1 VNIMD
6 SMRRIIVGVAI
17 GASLLTGGVIGATIA
32 GPLVASAATSPSA
45 SATAASPGVGSG
57 TFVPNE
63 NAQHEAGESA
73 AREAQEM
80 QASSRPF
87 RSATMDEGPDAP
99 APPLYQ
105 RKLLIACGFAAPIVF
120 VATFLIEGATRPGY
134 DAWAEFVSL
143 LSLGSDGWMQVA
155 NFIASGWL
163 LLGFSIAVYQAVRI
177 GAAPK
182 PAPIV
187 FSTMGFGLVGAG
199 AFPTDAIDT
208 PLTLHGELHY
218 IATAIVA
225 GSLAV
230 GCLLEWHDG
239 RHDPGRMAYARRLMA
254 AGLASITLFSLSLVI
269 PTVADPGL
277 VERLAFVV
285 GSVGVVLYARRVW
298 PQAPVRPSRNR
309 KGVIATMR
317 DG

>member
-1 VNIMD
+1 
-6 SMRRIIVGVAI
+6 MR
-17 GASLLTGGVIGATIA
+17 
-32 GPLVASAATSPSA
+32 
-45 SATAASPGVGSG
+45 
-57 TFVPNE
+57 
-63 NAQHEAGESA
+63 
-73 AREAQEM
+73 
-80 QASSRPF
+80 ASSRPF
-87 RSATMDEGPDAP
+87 RSATVDEGPDGP
-99 APPLYQ
+99 APPFYQ
-105 RKLLIACGFAAPIVF
+105 RKLLVACGFAAPIVF
-120 VATFLIEGATRPGY
+120 VGTFLIEGATRPGY

-163 LLGFSIAVYQAVRI
+163 LLGFSVAVYHAVRI

-187 FSTMGFGLVGAG
+187 FSTMGLGLVGAG
-199 AFPTDAIDT
+199 AFPTDAMGS

-218 IATAIVA
+218 VATAIVA

-230 GCLLEWHDG
+230 GCLLEWHEG
-239 RHDPGRMAYARRLMA
+239 RHDPGRMVSAQRLIA
-254 AGLASITLFSLSLVI
+254 AGLASISLFAISLVI

-298 PQAPVRPSRNR
+298 RKLPARPS
-309 KGVIATMR
+309 
-317 DG
+317 